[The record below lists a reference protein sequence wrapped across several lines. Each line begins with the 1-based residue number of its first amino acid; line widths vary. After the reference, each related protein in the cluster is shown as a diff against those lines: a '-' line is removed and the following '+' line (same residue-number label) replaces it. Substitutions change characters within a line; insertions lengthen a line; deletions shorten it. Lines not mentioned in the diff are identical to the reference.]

1 MLPKVETEAPGL
13 ARSHGEQGQ
22 MPENMQGKGMPCGVP
37 APGFSTLGLTLRAS
51 ASCGMDTR
59 AARLAGLSLLQAAG
73 RCAGLGLLLR
83 SKHKS

>member
-22 MPENMQGKGMPCGVP
+22 MPENMQGKELRCGVP
-37 APGFSTLGLTLRAS
+37 APGFSTLGLTLQAS

-59 AARLAGLSLLQAAG
+59 AARLAGLSLLQAAE
-73 RCAGLGLLLR
+73 RCVGLLLR
-83 SKHKS
+83 SEHKS